1 MQSSSLN
8 YYSRMDLKYGQLNLA
23 KAAMFR
29 AKAVR
34 LACLLCHVVKQCQS
48 DDDSLGEKTVIK
60 PQI

>member
-1 MQSSSLN
+1 
-8 YYSRMDLKYGQLNLA
+8 MDLKYGQLNLA